1 MDFVAD
7 VALCEFAFNWQRN
20 NCNPSNFQ
28 LSDSS
33 YESMNRDPKGCLFID
48 AGNQRLFVIVF
59 QNDAFRL
66 AQFFPIKIWPI

>member
-28 LSDSS
+28 LYDSS
-33 YESMNRDPKGCLFID
+33 YESMNRDPKGCLSMLEIKD
-48 AGNQRLFVIVF
+48 MFVIVF
-59 QNDAFRL
+59 QNDDIPLR
-66 AQFFPIKIWPI
+66 I